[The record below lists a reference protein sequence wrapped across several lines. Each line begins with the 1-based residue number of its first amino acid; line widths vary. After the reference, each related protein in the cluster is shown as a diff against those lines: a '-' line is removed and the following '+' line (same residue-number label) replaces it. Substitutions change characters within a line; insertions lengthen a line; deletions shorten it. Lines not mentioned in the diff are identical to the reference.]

1 MKTRILYL
9 SLIQILN
16 SSSVY
21 RGDTRRAEEFSF
33 SILHFP
39 FSIVQDYRCCF
50 DLFALLLNDMANIVI
65 IRGGV
70 VGTEMTAAAFFTEEG
85 GTDD

>member
-1 MKTRILYL
+1 MPNLEERA
-9 SLIQILN
+9 
-16 SSSVY
+16 SSSDSPFFYFV
-21 RGDTRRAEEFSF
+21 SF

-50 DLFALLLNDMANIVI
+50 DLFTLLLNDMANIVI

-70 VGTEMTAAAFFTEEG
+70 VGTEMTSAALFTEES